1 MEQVLT
7 SINETAS
14 YFGDPVLKR
23 SQIKVRPCIFFRSLG
38 ICMCIAACFTLFLC
52 KVVRPS
58 ICHIWKSGQTIY
70 LNLPFLPP
78 PIPPPLVMQTQ
89 ELVIDIYSEY
99 GGRTGS
105 LDFTH
110 YIKVVVEHPVVVQFA
125 VGEGTER
132 YGSGS

>member
-1 MEQVLT
+1 
-7 SINETAS
+7 
-14 YFGDPVLKR
+14 
-23 SQIKVRPCIFFRSLG
+23 
-38 ICMCIAACFTLFLC
+38 
-52 KVVRPS
+52 
-58 ICHIWKSGQTIY
+58 
-70 LNLPFLPP
+70 
-78 PIPPPLVMQTQ
+78 MQTQ
-89 ELVIDIYSEY
+89 ELVMDIYSEY